1 MLVNEILF
9 KITKKKKEKY
19 IFLAL
24 ELYNTCMVSFD
35 LWMSR
40 AEVDTF
46 VFIVHF
52 LNDKWEP
59 CHVTIGFFEIVK
71 TFGNVVAL

>member
-1 MLVNEILF
+1 MLVNEVLPM
-9 KITKKKKEKY
+9 ITKKMKGKN
-19 IFLAL
+19 IFSAL
-24 ELYNTCMVSFD
+24 ESYNTYMVSFD

-40 AEVDTF
+40 LEVDTF

-59 CHVTIGFFEIVK
+59 CHVTIGFL
-71 TFGNVVAL
+71 G